1 MKVEDC
7 ILHCYL
13 TLISSPTSIYAENN
27 KRETKEDLTLY
38 RAMPSSRTR
47 IRQLIKSILIRR
59 LGLPSAR
66 SNNTQLEQQR
76 LKTIKKLTMRI
87 ETSLY
92 RRSLSMDWYGKSIGM
107 ESCADCSRASLLV
120 KNDHEY

>member
-1 MKVEDC
+1 
-7 ILHCYL
+7 
-13 TLISSPTSIYAENN
+13 
-27 KRETKEDLTLY
+27 
-38 RAMPSSRTR
+38 MPSSRTR

-92 RRSLSMDWYGKSIGM
+92 RRSLSMDWYEN
-107 ESCADCSRASLLV
+107 ESRLEWRVVQIAQELV
-120 KNDHEY
+120 RL

>member
-27 KRETKEDLTLY
+27 KRETEEDLTFY

-92 RRSLSMDWYGKSIGM
+92 RRSLSMDWYEN
-107 ESCADCSRASLLV
+107 ESRLEWRVVQIAQELV
-120 KNDHEY
+120 RL